1 MDIKTIKNIICFG
14 SLIMDIS
21 IRCDKIPAMGETVY
35 TYEDYNVNPGG
46 KGGNQSVAAARSGG
60 NVTLIGR
67 IAADEYA
74 HQLIHS
80 FQRDHIDTS
89 QLKIDKDAKT
99 GVAFVWVDTEGHNK
113 CVCSLGVNARVTPQD
128 VQSYAHLFT
137 DSSIVMTTLEHSQ
150 LLEEISLMA
159 RQNNRILIVDPSSKD
174 YSKLS
179 PEIAGRIDILKPN
192 EVETEMLTGV
202 RVETEKDA
210 VQAIHILKEKGIRM
224 PVISLGSRGV
234 VYEYKGRVTYVE
246 GLRVNAVDTT
256 AAGDTFI
263 GSMAAKL
270 SQGYSF
276 RESIA
281 YANRAAAYC
290 VQHRGA
296 QISIPFEENVL

>member
-1 MDIKTIKNIICFG
+1 MDIKTSKNIICFG

-21 IRCDKIPAMGETVY
+21 MRCDKIPAMGETVY

-74 HQLIHS
+74 H
-80 FQRDHIDTS
+80 
-89 QLKIDKDAKT
+89 
-99 GVAFVWVDTEGHNK
+99 
-113 CVCSLGVNARVTPQD
+113 
-128 VQSYAHLFT
+128 LFT
-137 DSSIVMTTLEHSQ
+137 DSSIVMTTLEHSSQ

-159 RQNNRILIVDPSSKD
+159 RQNNCILIVAPSSKD

-210 VQAIHILKEKGIRM
+210 VQAIHILKEKDIRM

-234 VYEYKGRVTYVE
+234 VYEYKGRVTSVE
-246 GLRVNAVDTT
+246 GLRINGLQQVILSSAVWLQNCHRDTHSGSSPSTMPT
-256 AAGDTFI
+256 APLHTAYSTGGRKSLFLLRK
-263 GSMAAKL
+263 MYYNKL
-270 SQGYSF
+270 YSIFTSQ
-276 RESIA
+276 RE
-281 YANRAAAYC
+281 RE
-290 VQHRGA
+290 HG
-296 QISIPFEENVL
+296 